1 MLKQCVFDGRRGRNS
16 LVDSVFEDS
25 GLILD
30 QANDPAGCFWSK
42 SDFDTTKSRVK
53 SSGHAMLKEN
63 SNQPYE
69 PEIPDKQQPSEP
81 QDLELIP

>member
-1 MLKQCVFDGRRGRNS
+1 MGGEGVTLCLTQFPD
-16 LVDSVFEDS
+16 DS

-30 QANDPAGCFWSK
+30 QALCPVGYCWSK
-42 SDFDTTKSRVK
+42 FDFDTTKSWVK
-53 SSGHAMLKEN
+53 SSEQVILKEN

-81 QDLELIP
+81 